1 MGRVRKALSTLTLI
15 MAALAL
21 AGCVAQFRN
30 HGYAPTDEELG
41 DVLIGLDTRDSV
53 IDTFGPPTTGGVLQ
67 DSAVIY
73 VASRW
78 RYYGAFRPE
87 IIDRQLVAF
96 SFDPDG
102 LLSNV
107 ERFTLQD
114 GRVVALSRR
123 VTNSGV
129 TNTGFIRQL
138 LGNLGRLD
146 NTALFG
152 N

>member
-1 MGRVRKALSTLTLI
+1 MSALTLV
-15 MAALAL
+15 MAALIL

-30 HGYAPTDEELG
+30 HGYAPTDAELG
-41 DVLIGLDTRDSV
+41 EILIGLDTRDSV

-67 DSAVIY
+67 DSAVYY

-78 RYYGAFRPE
+78 RYYGAFEPQ

-102 LLSNV
+102 VVSNV

-129 TNTGFIRQL
+129 TDTGFIRQL